1 MDNALA
7 DLKPPS
13 GWTGNLIGS
22 IAALAR
28 RHGMH
33 DARPALAAEVK
44 GRANTPAGEG
54 YTGMSR
60 SPWLQTS
67 DVKNVGLK
75 LSARTRQITQEPQDR
90 RKAIDHAS
98 SEEDNRLAGVSLRKR
113 RKVRHGGNA
122 YCPPHQRTSRSPSSV
137 TAEASRPEK
146 KSSTTGADNVSEDSD
161 GPELI
166 CGVQNE
172 VDNGEEGRE
181 RILSP
186 MSHLSEGISSDVSIE
201 IARGELSKKEAT
213 TQDADADDGMPI
225 CDSLSFTTFLS
236 PKPDYAALALQEPS
250 DLSLDTTVVGIRRAP
265 DEIRPPRRQTRE
277 TRRELLGRFRP
288 ATPDSHDQIL
298 PIPTTPKLIDLT
310 AVNRLHV
317 GSPPHTSARRS
328 EKAADSLQPQQDLA
342 SDALHLVFEAIASQN
357 DGCCIFDSLWYNI
370 EAEHPRQIQLP
381 SSALGCRTAF
391 LPLHHRTNHHWTLA
405 MLDLTAYEIHYYDS
419 MPSKPAGHHERIAS
433 RLIKSLDGI
442 KANDSNYPSP
452 WTFIH
457 EDAAVQPNCFDCGIY
472 VLVNAYY
479 LISGLSVPTAVDGAI
494 WRKVF
499 RLLVCGEE
507 IAANDWALSDEN
519 FHRHITADTI
529 EACELGSLALG

>member
-75 LSARTRQITQEPQDR
+75 LSARTRQITQEPQDS

-113 RKVRHGGNA
+113 RKVKHGDNA
-122 YCPPHQRTSRSPSSV
+122 YCPPPQRTSRSPSSV

-146 KSSTTGADNVSEDSD
+146 KSSTTVTVNVFEDSD
-161 GPELI
+161 GPELFS
-166 CGVQNE
+166 GGQNE
-172 VDNGEEGRE
+172 VDNREEGRV
-181 RILSP
+181 RVLSP
-186 MSHLSEGISSDVSIE
+186 LSHLSEGMSSDMSIE
-201 IARGELSKKEAT
+201 KARGEPSRKKAT
-213 TQDADADDGMPI
+213 TQDADADEGMPI

-236 PKPDYAALALQEPS
+236 PEPDYAALELQEPS
-250 DLSLDTTVVGIRRAP
+250 DLCLDTTVVGTRRVA
-265 DEIRPPRRQTRE
+265 DEIRPLRRQTRE
-277 TRRELLGRFRP
+277 NRRELLGRFRP
-288 ATPDSHDQIL
+288 ASPDSHDHIF

-310 AVNRLHV
+310 AVDRPHA
-317 GSPPHTSARRS
+317 GSPPHTSTRRS
-328 EKAADSLQPQQDLA
+328 ETAADSLQPQQDLA
-342 SDALHLVFEAIASQN
+342 SDALHLVFEAIASHN
-357 DGCCIFDSLWYNI
+357 DGYCIFDPLWYNI

-381 SSALGCRTAF
+381 SSAHGCRTAF

-405 MLDLTAYEIHYYDS
+405 MLDLVAYEIHYYDS
-419 MPSKPAGHHERIAS
+419 MPFKTARHHERIAS
-433 RLIKSLDGI
+433 RLIESLDGV
-442 KANDSNYPSP
+442 KAHDSNYPCP

-457 EDAAVQPNCFDCGIY
+457 EDAAVQPNGFDCGIY
-472 VLVNAYY
+472 VLVNAYH
-479 LISGLSVPTAVDGAI
+479 LISGLSVPIAIDGAI

-519 FHRHITADTI
+519 FHRHTTTDAI